1 MTWVALGI
9 GSNIHP
15 LQNISQ
21 CLDALL
27 LQFNDLSF
35 SSVFESEALG
45 FTGDN
50 FLNMV
55 VSMQT
60 DMPLQK
66 MIAVLKKIE
75 DDLGR
80 DRTQAKFSGR
90 TMDIDILVYGDA
102 TGQHEGI
109 DLPRPEI
116 CENAYVLWPL
126 SQLAKQQ
133 EHPLLRQTYGELWDS
148 YDKDKQKLWP
158 IDFRWHG
165 RAISTRADVKR
176 G

>member
-1 MTWVALGI
+1 MVWVALGI

-27 LQFNDLSF
+27 LQFNDLNF
-35 SSVFESEALG
+35 SSVFESEAVG
-45 FTGDN
+45 FDGDN

-66 MIAVLKKIE
+66 LIAVLKKIE
-75 DDLGR
+75 DDFGR

-90 TMDIDILVYGDA
+90 TMDIDILVYGDT
-102 TGQHEGI
+102 TGKHEGI
-109 DLPRPEI
+109 ELPRPEI
-116 CENAYVLWPL
+116 SENAYVLWPL

-133 EHPLLRQTYGELWDS
+133 RHPLLGQTYAELWDK
-148 YDKDKQKLWP
+148 YDKSKQILWP
-158 IDFRWHG
+158 IDFTWHG
-165 RAISTRADVKR
+165 RIISARGDAIR

>member
-1 MTWVALGI
+1 MSWVALGI

-27 LQFNDLSF
+27 LKFKDLNF
-35 SSVFESEALG
+35 SSVFESGAVG
-45 FTGDN
+45 FSGNN

-55 VSMQT
+55 VTMQT

-66 MIAVLKKIE
+66 LIAVLKTIE

-80 DRTQAKFSGR
+80 DRTQAKFSSR
-90 TMDIDILVYGDA
+90 TMDIDILVFGD
-102 TGQHEGI
+102 TIGKHEGI
-109 DLPRPEI
+109 VLPRPEI

-126 SQLAKQQ
+126 SQLAKQKK
-133 EHPLLRQTYGELWDS
+133 HPSLGQTYGELWDS
-148 YDKDKQKLWP
+148 FDKKKQKLWP
-158 IDFRWHG
+158 IDFSWHG
-165 RAISTRADVKR
+165 RVISARSDLQK